1 MVNGKW
7 IMRNRELL
15 NIDKTG
21 TMESM
26 KHIVNSQIDN
36 RK

>member
-1 MVNGKW
+1 
-7 IMRNRELL
+7 MRNRELM
-15 NIDKTG
+15 NINKTE